1 MKNYRVPV
9 YSKTLTLLE
18 KLDKNTEKS
27 PVWFRNEV
35 ANKYKGD
42 VVKIL
47 AYIIEGSLEEDKLRK
62 NILASLSIL
71 GDLKIRMRA
80 STDARYITQ
89 PGFGEIAR
97 PLEEARRQLK
107 NWGRSIGV
115 KEEEFP
121 KSFNLYDPSDKV
133 EFID

>member
-42 VVKIL
+42 VVK
-47 AYIIEGSLEEDKLRK
+47 
-62 NILASLSIL
+62 ILASLSIL